1 MVKRVLVVEDNEE
14 NLRLFCTVLRCG
26 GYEPLEAKNGME
38 GVKMA
43 MEAKPHLIL
52 MDIQMPVMDGFDA
65 IRILKSDAATRDI
78 PSIALTAEQLRAGR
92 DSFIE
97 QGFDDFIPK
106 PVKLRDFIQIIDK
119 HLLTVS

>member
-1 MVKRVLVVEDNEE
+1 MIKRVLVVEDNEE
-14 NLRLFCTVLRCG
+14 TLRLFCTILKCG

-43 MEAKPHLIL
+43 IEAKPHLIL

-92 DSFIE
+92 DGFIE
-97 QGFDDFIPK
+97 EGFDDFIPK
-106 PVKLRDFIQIIDK
+106 PIKLRDFIQIIDK
-119 HLLTVS
+119 HLI